1 MRKSKYPNLQ
11 KEIMEAGM
19 TYKAAAEKAGIPYKT
34 MWQYMAGKRQPSVG
48 AAWRIKKA
56 LFPTRRIEYLFC
68 EDSEEAAR

>member
-19 TYKAAAEKAGIPYKT
+19 TYKSAAEKAGIPYNT
-34 MWQYMAGKRQPSVG
+34 MWQYMTGKRQPSVG

-56 LFPTRRIEYLFC
+56 LFPTRCIEYLFSL
-68 EDSEEAAR
+68 ED